1 MEDAMI
7 VALYWA
13 RDEKAIAETAAKYG
27 AYCHAIAWQILQSR
41 EDAEESVNDTWV
53 GAWGSMPPHRP
64 ELLSAF
70 LGKITRRVSL
80 KRRRGKGAEKR
91 GGGQPELALDELAEC
106 VGATNDE
113 ALEEMEL
120 ARLIDAFLEAL
131 PDTEQRVFVCRYW
144 YLDSIADIAERF
156 GFSESK
162 VKSML
167 HRTRGR
173 LRACLEKE
181 GVFV

>member
-1 MEDAMI
+1 MI

-120 ARLIDAFLEAL
+120 ARLIDAFLDAL

>member
-13 RDEKAIAETAAKYG
+13 RDEKAIVESSAKYG
-27 AYCHAIAWQILQSR
+27 AYCRAIAWQILQSR

-80 KRRRGKGAEKR
+80 KRRRDQGAEKR
-91 GGGQPELALDELAEC
+91 GGGQLALALDELAEC
-106 VGATNDE
+106 VGATADE

-120 ARLIDAFLEAL
+120 ARLIDAFLDGL

-144 YLDSIADIAERF
+144 YLDSIADIAKRF

-167 HRTRGR
+167 HRTRGK
-173 LRACLEKE
+173 LRTCLERE

>member
-1 MEDAMI
+1 
-7 VALYWA
+7 
-13 RDEKAIAETAAKYG
+13 
-27 AYCHAIAWQILQSR
+27 
-41 EDAEESVNDTWV
+41 
-53 GAWGSMPPHRP
+53 
-64 ELLSAF
+64 
-70 LGKITRRVSL
+70 
-80 KRRRGKGAEKR
+80 
-91 GGGQPELALDELAEC
+91 
-106 VGATNDE
+106 
-113 ALEEMEL
+113 MEL
-120 ARLIDAFLEAL
+120 ARLIDAFLDAL

>member
-1 MEDAMI
+1 MI

-80 KRRRGKGAEKR
+80 KRRRG
-91 GGGQPELALDELAEC
+91 
-106 VGATNDE
+106 
-113 ALEEMEL
+113 
-120 ARLIDAFLEAL
+120 
-131 PDTEQRVFVCRYW
+131 
-144 YLDSIADIAERF
+144 
-156 GFSESK
+156 
-162 VKSML
+162 
-167 HRTRGR
+167 
-173 LRACLEKE
+173 
-181 GVFV
+181 